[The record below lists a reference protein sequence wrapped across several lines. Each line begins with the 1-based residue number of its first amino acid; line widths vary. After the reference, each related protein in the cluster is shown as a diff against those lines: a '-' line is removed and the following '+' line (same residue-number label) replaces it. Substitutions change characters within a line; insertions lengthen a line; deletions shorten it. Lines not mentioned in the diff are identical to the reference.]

1 MDSQLS
7 LSIIEI
13 VVLMLG
19 AIILGVTI
27 HFFIASRRSLKESSP
42 AVLKQFQKEAE
53 DWKLRYFN
61 EIELRDKE
69 LENMRK
75 KLEDAEENSHIH
87 SIEAEENRIKNKKL
101 LAELE
106 DLKKNPV
113 MVAAPAAGK
122 AGIMEQLLQ
131 AQGSLKTYNDKIS
144 ELLGQIDI
152 AREAEERQQEILQT
166 NEELSI
172 QIEELRYKLSQKE
185 SEIHNFRQ
193 KQELTA
199 EMRSGLESAYNEFN
213 VLQDKIQKLEGQI
226 SASRKL
232 NLEYE
237 ELKEEH
243 SKMARD
249 YEEQRHKYQALS
261 QENHE
266 LQTALNEA
274 EDQLRDS
281 VFQRQQ
287 LQKKVAYLEELNN
300 DMQAVADANKKLES
314 QMKRIGE
321 LESMLNIMTEEREE
335 LARKQMRP

>member
-1 MDSQLS
+1 MS

-42 AVLKQFQKEAE
+42 AVLKQFQKEAD

-69 LENMRK
+69 LEIMRK
-75 KLEDAEENSHIH
+75 KLEEAEENSHIH
-87 SIEAEENRIKNKKL
+87 SIEAEENRIRNKKL
-101 LAELE
+101 QAELE
-106 DLKKNPV
+106 ELKKNPV
-113 MVAAPAAGK
+113 MVTTPSTGK
-122 AGIMEQLLQ
+122 TGIMEQLLQ
-131 AQGSLKTYNDKIS
+131 AQGSLKTYNDRIS

-152 AREAEERQQEILQT
+152 AREAEERQQDILRL

-232 NLEYE
+232 NLDFE

-249 YEEQRHKYQALS
+249 YEEQRHKFQALT
-261 QENHE
+261 QENHT

-274 EDQLRDS
+274 EDQLREAI
-281 VFQRQQ
+281 FQRQQ

-300 DMQAVADANKKLES
+300 DMQAVADANKKLEG

-335 LARKQMRP
+335 LARRQQLRP

>member
-69 LENMRK
+69 LDKLRK
-75 KLEDAEENSHIH
+75 QLEDAEENGHIH
-87 SIEAEENRIKNKKL
+87 SIEAEENRIRNKKL
-101 LAELE
+101 QAELE
-106 DLKKNPV
+106 ELKKNPV
-113 MVAAPAAGK
+113 VVATAAPGK
-122 AGIMEQLLQ
+122 SGILDQLLHAQDNLKAYNDQVSQLLQ
-131 AQGSLKTYNDKIS
+131 
-144 ELLGQIDI
+144 QIDI
-152 AREAEERQQEILQT
+152 ARETEQRQQEILRN
-166 NEELSI
+166 NEELTI
-172 QIEELRYKLSQKE
+172 QVEELRYKLSQKE
-185 SEIHNFRQ
+185 TEIHTFRQ

-213 VLQDKIQKLEGQI
+213 VLQDKMQKLEGQI
-226 SASRKL
+226 NASRKL
-232 NLEYE
+232 SLEYE
-237 ELKEEH
+237 ELKEVH
-243 SKMARD
+243 SKTLRD
-249 YEEQRHKYQALS
+249 YEEQRHKYLALS
-261 QENHE
+261 QENQE
-266 LQTALNEA
+266 LQGSLQEA
-274 EDQLRDS
+274 EDQLRES

-287 LQKKVAYLEELNN
+287 LQKKVAYLEELNQ
-300 DMQAVADANKKLES
+300 DMQAVSEANKKLES

-335 LARKQMRP
+335 LVRKQMRP